1 MNTQLINTALV
12 WERALQAR
20 EEKRGPLCFS
30 DECAHLENNNE
41 IQPASVSRLAAWFSK
56 FSKPSPVEPACCFTP
71 DQRSKTQT
79 A

>member
-20 EEKRGPLCFS
+20 EEKRGLLCFS
-30 DECAHLENNNE
+30 DEHAHLENNSA
-41 IQPASVSRLAAWFSK
+41 IQPASISRLAAWFSK
-56 FSKPSPVEPACCFTP
+56 FSKPALDEPAAFTP
-71 DQRSKTQT
+71 EQCGKTQT